1 MYKKMLVPVDLAHVE
16 KLDKALQTA
25 RDLATHYKIPIC
37 FLGVTPSTPT
47 EVAHSPEEYQRKL
60 DAFADEQASADGVE
74 TTTVEYVSH
83 DPARDLYKIRTRAAD
98 EQGCDVIVMASHVPG
113 VQEHVFTSNA
123 GYVASHADVS
133 VFVVR

>member
-1 MYKKMLVPVDLAHVE
+1 MYKKMLVPVDLAHVD

-25 RDLATHYKIPIC
+25 LDLAKHYNIPIC
-37 FLGVTPSTPT
+37 YLGITPT
-47 EVAHSPEEYQRKL
+47 MPTETAHSPEEYGQKL
-60 DAFADEQASADGVE
+60 EAFAKEHGGSAGLDVSAK
-74 TTTVEYVSH
+74 EYVSH
-83 DPARDLYKIRTRAAD
+83 DPTRDLFKILTKAID
-98 EQGCDVIVMASHVPG
+98 EQGCDVVVMASHVPG

>member
-1 MYKKMLVPVDLAHVE
+1 MYKKMLVPVDLAHVD

-37 FLGVTPSTPT
+37 YVGVTVSTPT
-47 EVAHSPEEYQRKL
+47 DTAQSPEEYGRKL
-60 DAFADEQASADGVE
+60 EAFAKEQASAGGIE
-74 TTTVEYVSH
+74 TSAAEYVSH
-83 DPARDLYKIRTRAAD
+83 DPARDLFKTLTKAAD
-98 EQGCDVIVMASHVPG
+98 EQGCDLVVMASHVPG
-113 VQEHVFTSNA
+113 VQDHLFTSNA